1 MRQKRRKPQPRTV
14 RIASILM
21 LSIGIL
27 AGCSDTAIENT
38 DATSVYTDQA
48 QQAVRVFK
56 VIKQKIGDST
66 ERVAEVQFSAQ
77 FKIMAKTTGEIEQI
91 MKKRGDM
98 IQEGDTILKLK
109 SNEILAAR
117 ELAVANVK
125 ALQDAIEKARIRG
138 QKETDAQKSELNN
151 SIQKM
156 ELGMATLLRSY
167 NKMKNDFDI
176 GLATKAQLYQM
187 ETQMMN
193 ARMDLDQMK
202 VKLQTFDPIDL
213 TMEMESQ
220 LKAAKLTLQQV
231 EQSSQNLEV
240 KATVS
245 GLMTEMPF
253 EAGMGI
259 QAGAQIAMIQRLDP
273 IKIKS
278 QLSDEEMKLASGKS
292 EMSYLL
298 PNNKTKYQGA
308 ISYLSKVIDPESKA
322 YEINLEVP
330 NKDLLL
336 KPGMKLKLQLSEEKD
351 LIVLTV
357 PTYSIVREGDNAYV
371 YVLSGDTVEKRN
383 IQLGRLNEPKQE
395 VLSGLK
401 EGEMVVKTNPS
412 ALMDKAKVQVAAV
425 EEQ

>member
-1 MRQKRRKPQPRTV
+1 MRQKRRKPQSRTV
-14 RIASILM
+14 RIASILT

-27 AGCSDTAIENT
+27 AGCSDTAIENK
-38 DATSVYTDQA
+38 DANSVYTDQS

-56 VIKQKIGDST
+56 VIPQKIGDSV

-77 FKIMAKTTGEIEQI
+77 FKIMSKATGEIEQI

-98 IQEGDTILKLK
+98 VQEGDTILKLK
-109 SNEILAAR
+109 SSEIIAGREAA
-117 ELAVANVK
+117 AAIVK
-125 ALQDAIEKARIRG
+125 TLQDAIEKARIRG
-138 QKETDAQKSELNN
+138 QKETESQKSELSN

-156 ELGMATLLRSY
+156 ELGMASLLRSY

-213 TMEMESQ
+213 ASDMESQ

-231 EQSSQNLEV
+231 EQSIQNLEV

-259 QAGAQIAMIQRLDP
+259 QTGAQIAMIQRLDP

-278 QLSDEEMKLASGKS
+278 QLSDDEMKLVSGKTV
-292 EMSYLL
+292 MSYLL

-308 ISYLSKVIDPESKA
+308 ISYLSKVIDPETKA

-330 NKDLLL
+330 NKDLAL
-336 KPGMKLKLQLSEEKD
+336 KPGTKLKLQLSEEKD

-371 YVLSGDTVEKRN
+371 YVVSGDTAEKRN

>member
-1 MRQKRRKPQPRTV
+1 MRQKRRKPQSRTV
-14 RIASILM
+14 RIASILT

-38 DATSVYTDQA
+38 DANSVYTDQS

-56 VIKQKIGDST
+56 VIKQKIGEST

-77 FKIMAKTTGEIEQI
+77 FKIMSKTTGEIEQV

-98 IQEGDTILKLK
+98 VQEGDVILKLK
-109 SNEILAAR
+109 SSEILAGR
-117 ELAVANVK
+117 EAAAATVK
-125 ALQDAIEKARIRG
+125 TLQDAIEKARVRG
-138 QKETDAQKSELNN
+138 QKETDNQKSELSN

-156 ELGMATLLRSY
+156 ELGMASLVRSY

-187 ETQMMN
+187 ETLMMN

-202 VKLQTFDPIDL
+202 VKLQTFDPIDM
-213 TMEMESQ
+213 TSDMDSQ

-231 EQSSQNLEV
+231 EQSIQNLEV

-278 QLSDEEMKLASGKS
+278 QLSDEEMKLASGKT

-308 ISYLSKVIDPESKA
+308 ISYLSKVIDPETKA

-351 LIVLTV
+351 LIVVTV
-357 PTYSIVREGDNAYV
+357 PTYSIVREGDSAYV
-371 YVLSGDTVEKRN
+371 YVVSGDTVEKRN

-401 EGEMVVKTNPS
+401 EGEMVMKTNPS

>member
-1 MRQKRRKPQPRTV
+1 MRQKRRKPQSRTV
-14 RIASILM
+14 RIASILT

-38 DATSVYTDQA
+38 DANSVYTDQS

-77 FKIMAKTTGEIEQI
+77 FKIMSKTTGEIEQI

-98 IQEGDTILKLK
+98 VQEGDVILKLK
-109 SNEILAAR
+109 SSEMLAGR
-117 ELAVANVK
+117 EAAATSVK
-125 ALQDAIEKARIRG
+125 TLQDAIEKAKVRG
-138 QKETDAQKSELNN
+138 QKETDNQKSELSNG
-151 SIQKM
+151 IQKM
-156 ELGMATLLRSY
+156 ELGMASLVRSY

-202 VKLQTFDPIDL
+202 VKLQTLEPVDITSDL
-213 TMEMESQ
+213 ESQ

-231 EQSSQNLEV
+231 EQSIQNLEV

-259 QAGAQIAMIQRLDP
+259 QSGAQIAMIQRLDP

-278 QLSDEEMKLASGKS
+278 QLSDEEMKLTSGKT
-292 EMSYLL
+292 EMSYFL

-308 ISYLSKVIDPESKA
+308 ISYLSKVIDPETKA

-351 LIVLTV
+351 LIVVTV
-357 PTYSIVREGDNAYV
+357 PTYSIVKEGDNAYV

-383 IQLGRLNEPKQE
+383 IQLGRVNEPKQE

-401 EGEMVVKTNPS
+401 EGEMVVKSNPS